1 MIVPFAAGGPTDVI
15 ARIVTGHMAQT
26 LGQSIIIENVVGA
39 GGTTATT
46 RAARAANDGYTLITG
61 HMGTH
66 AASVPLYPNL
76 AYHPEK
82 DFEPVAL
89 LAGTP
94 ILILARKDFA
104 PKDLKEF
111 VAYVKANADKVN
123 AAHAGIGSV
132 SHVSCELLNSILDV
146 KPVGVP
152 FNGTGPAMNALVGGQ
167 VDYMCDQIVNA
178 VPQING
184 GTIKAYAIATPE
196 RNPSLPNVPTTAE
209 AGLPAFQAQAWNA
222 IFAPKG
228 TPAPIVARLNA
239 AAAKALDD
247 ENVRKRLLD
256 LGSVI
261 PGPLER
267 TPEALATLVKD
278 EIAKWI
284 ARAQAG
290 ELINAIKQIGKGR
303 STRFR
308 PLSFAERI
316 IIFRGII
323 GGSRIGAVDCSLRP
337 LNSPS
342 LERPEDLARH
352 EPVPRPARTDSRRRR
367 GEARPHRHRHA
378 VDLRPSDALQS
389 GGRLSDADHQEAA
402 AEVDRARAAVV
413 PDGRHQ
419 HQISARTT
427 ASRSGTNG
435 PTPMAISARSMA
447 RSGAPGRRR
456 TAAASTRSPT
466 SST

>member
-1 MIVPFAAGGPTDVI
+1 MTSIRSLAGACLAAVASLSMVAAPASAQNYPTRSITMIVPFAAGGPTDVI

-26 LGQSIIIENVVGA
+26 LGQAIIIENVVGA

-46 RAARAANDGYTLITG
+46 RASKAANDGYTLITG

-66 AASVPLYPNL
+66 AASVPLYPKL

-82 DFEPVAL
+82 DFEPVGL

-94 ILILARKDFA
+94 ILILARKDLP

-111 VAYVKANADKVN
+111 IAYVKANETKVN
-123 AAHAGIGSV
+123 AAHAGVGSV
-132 SHVSCELLNSILDV
+132 SNVSCELLNSILDV

-184 GTIKAYAIATPE
+184 GTIKAYAIATLE
-196 RNPSLPNVPTTAE
+196 RNPSLPNVPTTTE

-228 TPAPIVARLNA
+228 TPAPVIAKLNA

-261 PGPLER
+261 PGAADR
-267 TPEALATLVKD
+267 TPEALAALVKN
-278 EIAKWI
+278 EIAKW
-284 ARAQAG
+284 
-290 ELINAIKQIGKGR
+290 
-303 STRFR
+303 T
-308 PLSFAERI
+308 
-316 IIFRGII
+316 
-323 GGSRIGAVDCSLRP
+323 
-337 LNSPS
+337 
-342 LERPEDLARH
+342 
-352 EPVPRPARTDSRRRR
+352 PVLKPAS
-367 GEARPHRHRHA
+367 
-378 VDLRPSDALQS
+378 
-389 GGRLSDADHQEAA
+389 
-402 AEVDRARAAVV
+402 
-413 PDGRHQ
+413 
-419 HQISARTT
+419 
-427 ASRSGTNG
+427 
-435 PTPMAISARSMA
+435 
-447 RSGAPGRRR
+447 
-456 TAAASTRSPT
+456 
-466 SST
+466 

>member
-1 MIVPFAAGGPTDVI
+1 MKRYGRSFASGCLAALAGLGVLGVQAQAQTYPTRSITMIVPFAAGGPTDVI

-66 AASVPLYPNL
+66 AAAVPLYPNL

-94 ILILARKDFA
+94 ILILGRKDFP

-111 VAYVKANADKVN
+111 IAYVKANEAKVN

-132 SHVSCELLNSILDV
+132 SHVSCQLLNSVLDI
-146 KPVGVP
+146 KPTGIP

-178 VPQING
+178 VPQIKG
-184 GTIKAYAIATPE
+184 GTIKAYAVATPE
-196 RNPSLPNVPTTAE
+196 RNPSLSDVPTTKE

-228 TPAPIVARLNA
+228 TPAPVIAKLNEA
-239 AAAKALDD
+239 VGKALND
-247 ENVRKRLLD
+247 ENVRSLRLLD

-261 PGPLER
+261 PVADR
-267 TPEALATLVKD
+267 TPEALAALVKS
-278 EIAKWI
+278 EIAKW
-284 ARAQAG
+284 
-290 ELINAIKQIGKGR
+290 
-303 STRFR
+303 T
-308 PLSFAERI
+308 
-316 IIFRGII
+316 
-323 GGSRIGAVDCSLRP
+323 
-337 LNSPS
+337 
-342 LERPEDLARH
+342 
-352 EPVPRPARTDSRRRR
+352 PV
-367 GEARPHRHRHA
+367 
-378 VDLRPSDALQS
+378 LK
-389 GGRLSDADHQEAA
+389 
-402 AEVDRARAAVV
+402 
-413 PDGRHQ
+413 
-419 HQISARTT
+419 
-427 ASRSGTNG
+427 
-435 PTPMAISARSMA
+435 PT
-447 RSGAPGRRR
+447 
-456 TAAASTRSPT
+456 
-466 SST
+466 

>member
-1 MIVPFAAGGPTDVI
+1 MNLYRRMLVASGLATLASLSALPAHAQAQPYPSRAITMIVPFAAGGPTDVI
-15 ARIVTGHMAQT
+15 SRIVTGHMAQT

-111 VAYVKANADKVN
+111 ISYVKTNVEKVN

-132 SHVSCELLNSILDV
+132 SHVSCQLLNSILDI
-146 KPVGVP
+146 KPTGVP

-184 GTIKAYAIATPE
+184 GTIKAYAVATPA
-196 RNPSLPNVPTTAE
+196 RNPSLPDLPTTTE

-228 TPAPIVARLNA
+228 TPAPIIEKLNA

-247 ENVRKRLLD
+247 ENVRKQLLD

-261 PGPLER
+261 PGPADR
-267 TPEALATLVKD
+267 TPEALAALVKS
-278 EIAKWI
+278 EIAKW
-284 ARAQAG
+284 
-290 ELINAIKQIGKGR
+290 
-303 STRFR
+303 T
-308 PLSFAERI
+308 
-316 IIFRGII
+316 
-323 GGSRIGAVDCSLRP
+323 
-337 LNSPS
+337 
-342 LERPEDLARH
+342 
-352 EPVPRPARTDSRRRR
+352 PVLKPA
-367 GEARPHRHRHA
+367 
-378 VDLRPSDALQS
+378 
-389 GGRLSDADHQEAA
+389 
-402 AEVDRARAAVV
+402 
-413 PDGRHQ
+413 
-419 HQISARTT
+419 
-427 ASRSGTNG
+427 TN
-435 PTPMAISARSMA
+435 
-447 RSGAPGRRR
+447 
-456 TAAASTRSPT
+456 
-466 SST
+466 

>member
-1 MIVPFAAGGPTDVI
+1 MNLYRRMLVASGLAALASLSALPAHAQAQPYPARSITMIVPFAAGGPTDVI
-15 ARIVTGHMAQT
+15 SRIVTGHMAQT

-111 VAYVKANADKVN
+111 ISYVKTNVEKVN

-132 SHVSCELLNSILDV
+132 SHVSCQLLNSILDI
-146 KPVGVP
+146 KPTGVP

-184 GTIKAYAIATPE
+184 GTIKAYAVATPA
-196 RNPSLPNVPTTAE
+196 RNPSLPDLPTTTE

-228 TPAPIVARLNA
+228 TPAPIIEKLNA

-261 PGPLER
+261 PGPADR
-267 TPEALATLVKD
+267 TPAALAALVKS
-278 EIAKWI
+278 EIAKW
-284 ARAQAG
+284 
-290 ELINAIKQIGKGR
+290 
-303 STRFR
+303 T
-308 PLSFAERI
+308 
-316 IIFRGII
+316 
-323 GGSRIGAVDCSLRP
+323 
-337 LNSPS
+337 
-342 LERPEDLARH
+342 
-352 EPVPRPARTDSRRRR
+352 PVLKPA
-367 GEARPHRHRHA
+367 
-378 VDLRPSDALQS
+378 
-389 GGRLSDADHQEAA
+389 
-402 AEVDRARAAVV
+402 
-413 PDGRHQ
+413 
-419 HQISARTT
+419 
-427 ASRSGTNG
+427 TN
-435 PTPMAISARSMA
+435 
-447 RSGAPGRRR
+447 
-456 TAAASTRSPT
+456 
-466 SST
+466 